1 MNFYDQTE
9 DRPLGLATAIREAG
23 NGKFKGRNLQS
34 LGFGTKIELTPLP
47 PEHLPPTKQ
56 HLSRFHFTNGNGK
69 WEAHTFFQSDFMK
82 SGPV

>member
-34 LGFGTKIELTPLP
+34 PGFQTKIELTPLP
-47 PEHLPPTKQ
+47 PNISLLPN
-56 HLSRFHFTNGNGK
+56 SI
-69 WEAHTFFQSDFMK
+69 
-82 SGPV
+82 